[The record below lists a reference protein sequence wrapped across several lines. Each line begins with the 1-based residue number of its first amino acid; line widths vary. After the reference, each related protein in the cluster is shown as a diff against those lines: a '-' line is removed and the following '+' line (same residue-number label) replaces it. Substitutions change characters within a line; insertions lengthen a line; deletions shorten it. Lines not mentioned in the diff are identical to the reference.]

1 MSSITIAGSVEP
13 ATGEVTLSG
22 AKNAALKVLAA
33 SVLAEED
40 VVLDNMPLNIR
51 DVRIKLQMLRAMG
64 ARIEERGALGVRI
77 SWPASGPSSEIPGRF
92 GSVRTSLLLLGALLG
107 RTGRGSVPLPGG
119 CRIGPRKHDM
129 HIMALE
135 SLGAVCRERGDRL
148 EARAKSLTG
157 GRIVFPF
164 RTTGGTENAIL
175 AAVRAR
181 GRTLLCNAHTRPEV
195 MDLIR
200 FLNCLG
206 ARISVLGSGLI
217 EIEGVDRLGGGRY
230 SIIYDNVEAMTFAV
244 FAAITKGR
252 ISIRHFPAEDLEV
265 PMIYLRES
273 GVRFRRE
280 GDCLVVERPGLLTP
294 FDLSTGTYPGVNSDI
309 QPLFAALAS
318 QAEGE
323 TRITDIRFRDR
334 FQYVAELGKLGAR
347 ISVRG
352 NTVIVSGPCAL
363 RGAEVNATDLRGGA
377 ALVAAALV
385 AEGPTTIRSAEQI
398 DRGYEDLA
406 GKLAAVGVR
415 VNRRHRAAA

>member
-1 MSSITIAGSVEP
+1 MS
-13 ATGEVTLSG
+13 L
-22 AKNAALKVLAA
+22 
-33 SVLAEED
+33 
-40 VVLDNMPLNIR
+40 
-51 DVRIKLQMLRAMG
+51 
-64 ARIEERGALGVRI
+64 
-77 SWPASGPSSEIPGRF
+77 
-92 GSVRTSLLLLGALLG
+92 
-107 RTGRGSVPLPGG
+107 
-119 CRIGPRKHDM
+119 
-129 HIMALE
+129 
-135 SLGAVCRERGDRL
+135 
-148 EARAKSLTG
+148 ARAKSLTG

-273 GVRFRRE
+273 GVRFQRE

-323 TRITDIRFRDR
+323 TRP
-334 FQYVAELGKLGAR
+334 
-347 ISVRG
+347 
-352 NTVIVSGPCAL
+352 NP
-363 RGAEVNATDLRGGA
+363 
-377 ALVAAALV
+377 
-385 AEGPTTIRSAEQI
+385 SAH
-398 DRGYEDLA
+398 RRWR
-406 GKLAAVGVR
+406 R
-415 VNRRHRAAA
+415 VWSR